1 LSEAQRKFRLQV
13 IIAFALV
20 YVLWG
25 STYLAIGIAVE
36 HVPPPMMGAAR
47 FLVAGAAMLLWRKLS
62 GNSISI
68 SMQEF
73 MRLTVIGVLLLVT
86 SNVVLAWAEQ
96 MIPTGLAALLVA
108 IVPLWFLLLERMSHK
123 GERFSSRAVVGIVT
137 GLIGVGVLMWPKLR
151 VGFAIGH
158 REIFGMLLV
167 MSASISWATGSIFS
181 KRWHVRVDPYGAS
194 GWEMLMAGV
203 VNLLVG
209 GALGEFS
216 RTHWDRP
223 AVLAVI
229 YLIIAGSWIGFTA
242 YIWLLKNVPT
252 SKVATYAYVNPIVAV
267 FLGWLV
273 LHEKMDRW
281 MFAGSVVIIVSV
293 VLVTGA
299 KPKRNEKEDIAA
311 LDLPAVESTGD

>member
-13 IIAFALV
+13 IVAFALV

-25 STYLAIGIAVE
+25 STYLAIGIAVK
-36 HVPPPMMGAAR
+36 HVPPPMMGALR

-62 GNSISI
+62 GNSIAI
-68 SMQEF
+68 SRQEF
-73 MRLTVIGVLLLVT
+73 IRLTVIGVLLLVT

-123 GERFSSRAVVGIVT
+123 GERFSSRAVAGIAL

-167 MSASISWATGSIFS
+167 MSASISWATGSILS

-216 RTHWDRP
+216 RTHWDR
-223 AVLAVI
+223 AAILAVI

-273 LHEKMDRW
+273 LHEKMDGW

-293 VLVTGA
+293 ILVTGA
-299 KPKRNEKEDIAA
+299 KPKRQEEI
-311 LDLPAVESTGD
+311 LDLELPAVESTGD

>member
-1 LSEAQRKFRLQV
+1 V

-25 STYLAIGIAVE
+25 STYLAIGIAVK
-36 HVPPPMMGAAR
+36 HVPPPMMGALR
-47 FLVAGAAMLLWRKLS
+47 FLIAGGAMLLWRKLS
-62 GNSISI
+62 ENSIAI
-68 SMQEF
+68 SVQEF
-73 MRLTVIGVLLLVT
+73 IRLTIIGVLLLVT
-86 SNVVLAWAEQ
+86 SNVLLAWAEQ

-123 GERFSSRAVVGIVT
+123 GERFSSRAVAGIVL
-137 GLIGVGVLMWPKLR
+137 GLMGVGVLMWPKLR

-167 MSASISWATGSIFS
+167 MSASISWATGSVLS

-203 VNLLVG
+203 VNFLIG

-216 RTHWDRP
+216 RTHWDR
-223 AVLAVI
+223 AAILAVI

-242 YIWLLKNVPT
+242 YVWLLKNVPT

-273 LHEKMDRW
+273 LHEKLDGW
-281 MFAGSVVIIVSV
+281 MLAGSAIIIVSV
-293 VLVTGA
+293 ILVTGA
-299 KPKRNEKEDIAA
+299 KPKRREEIAE
-311 LDLPAVESTGD
+311 LELPAVESAGD

>member
-1 LSEAQRKFRLQV
+1 MSEAHRKFRLQV

-25 STYLAIGIAVE
+25 STYLAIGIAVK
-36 HVPPPMMGAAR
+36 HVPPPMMGALR
-47 FLVAGAAMLLWRKLS
+47 FLIAGGAMLLWRKLS
-62 GNSISI
+62 ENSIAI
-68 SMQEF
+68 SVQEF
-73 MRLTVIGVLLLVT
+73 IRLTIIGVLLLVT
-86 SNVVLAWAEQ
+86 SNVLLAWAEQ

-123 GERFSSRAVVGIVT
+123 GERFSSRAVAGIVL
-137 GLIGVGVLMWPKLR
+137 GLMGVGVLMWPKLR

-167 MSASISWATGSIFS
+167 MSASISWATGSVLS

-203 VNLLVG
+203 VNFLIG

-216 RTHWDRP
+216 RTHWDR
-223 AVLAVI
+223 AAILAVI

-242 YIWLLKNVPT
+242 YVWLLKNVPT

-273 LHEKMDRW
+273 LHEKLDGW
-281 MFAGSVVIIVSV
+281 MLAGSAIIIVSV
-293 VLVTGA
+293 ILVTGA
-299 KPKRNEKEDIAA
+299 KPKRREEIAE
-311 LDLPAVESTGD
+311 LELPAVESAGD

>member
-1 LSEAQRKFRLQV
+1 M

-25 STYLAIGIAVE
+25 STYLAIGIAVK
-36 HVPPPMMGAAR
+36 HVPPPMMGALR
-47 FLVAGAAMLLWRKLS
+47 FLIAGGAMLLWRKLS
-62 GNSISI
+62 ENSIAI
-68 SMQEF
+68 SVQEF
-73 MRLTVIGVLLLVT
+73 IRLTIIGVLLLVT

-123 GERFSSRAVVGIVT
+123 GERFSSRAVAGIVL
-137 GLIGVGVLMWPKLR
+137 GLMGVGVLMWPKLR

-167 MSASISWATGSIFS
+167 MSASISWATGSVLS

-203 VNLLVG
+203 VNFLIG

-216 RTHWDRP
+216 RTHWDR
-223 AVLAVI
+223 AAILAVI

-242 YIWLLKNVPT
+242 YVWLLKNVPT

-273 LHEKMDRW
+273 LHEKLDGW
-281 MFAGSVVIIVSV
+281 MLAGSAIIIVSV
-293 VLVTGA
+293 ILVTGA
-299 KPKRNEKEDIAA
+299 KPKRREEIAE
-311 LDLPAVESTGD
+311 LELPAVESAGD

>member
-1 LSEAQRKFRLQV
+1 MIV
-13 IIAFALV
+13 AFALV

-25 STYLAIGIAVE
+25 STYLAIGIAVK
-36 HVPPPMMGAAR
+36 HVPPPMMGALR

-62 GNSISI
+62 GNSIAI
-68 SMQEF
+68 SRQEF
-73 MRLTVIGVLLLVT
+73 IRLTVIGVLLLVT

-123 GERFSSRAVVGIVT
+123 GERFSSRAVAGIVL
-137 GLIGVGVLMWPKLR
+137 GLVGVGVLMWPKLR

-167 MSASISWATGSIFS
+167 MSASISWATGSILS

-216 RTHWDRP
+216 RTHWDR
-223 AVLAVI
+223 AAILAVI
-229 YLIIAGSWIGFTA
+229 YLIVAGSWIGFTA

-273 LHEKMDRW
+273 LHEKMDGW

-293 VLVTGA
+293 ILVTGA
-299 KPKRNEKEDIAA
+299 KPKRQEEIAE
-311 LDLPAVESTGD
+311 LELPAVESTGD

>member
-1 LSEAQRKFRLQV
+1 LSEAHRKFRLQV

-25 STYLAIGIAVE
+25 STYLAIGIAVK
-36 HVPPPMMGAAR
+36 HVPPPMMGALR
-47 FLVAGAAMLLWRKLS
+47 FLIAGGAMLLWRKLS
-62 GNSISI
+62 ENSIAI
-68 SMQEF
+68 SVQEF
-73 MRLTVIGVLLLVT
+73 IRLTIIGVLLLVT

-123 GERFSSRAVVGIVT
+123 GERFSSRAVAGIVL
-137 GLIGVGVLMWPKLR
+137 GLMGVGVLMWPKLR

-167 MSASISWATGSIFS
+167 MSASISWATGSVLS

-203 VNLLVG
+203 VNFLIG

-216 RTHWDRP
+216 RTHWDR
-223 AVLAVI
+223 AAILAVI

-242 YIWLLKNVPT
+242 YVWLLKNVPT

-273 LHEKMDRW
+273 LHEKLDGW
-281 MFAGSVVIIVSV
+281 MLAGSAIIIVSV
-293 VLVTGA
+293 ILVTGA
-299 KPKRNEKEDIAA
+299 KPKRREEIAE
-311 LDLPAVESTGD
+311 LELPAVESAGD

>member
-1 LSEAQRKFRLQV
+1 MTEAQQKFRLQV
-13 IIAFALV
+13 ITAFTLV

-25 STYLAIGIAVE
+25 STYLAIGIAVR

-47 FLVAGAAMLLWRKLS
+47 FMIAGAAMLLLRKLS
-62 GNSISI
+62 GKSIEVSLV
-68 SMQEF
+68 ELA
-73 MRLTVIGVLLLVT
+73 RLAVIGILLLVT

-96 MIPTGLAALLVA
+96 LIPTGLAALLVA

-123 GERFSSRAVVGIVT
+123 GERFSSRAVFGIVM

-151 VGFAIGH
+151 VGFAVGH
-158 REIFGMLLV
+158 KEILGMALC
-167 MSASISWATGSIFS
+167 MSASISWATGSILS

-194 GWEMLMAGV
+194 GWEMLIAGV
-203 VNLLVG
+203 VNLVIG

-216 RTHWDRP
+216 RTHWDRA
-223 AVLAVI
+223 AVIAVI

-242 YIWLLKNVPT
+242 YLWLLKNVPT

-273 LHEKMDRW
+273 LHEKMDVW
-281 MFAGSVVIIVSV
+281 MFAGSVVIILSV
-293 VLVTGA
+293 ILVTGA
-299 KPKRNEKEDIAA
+299 KPEREEHVVE